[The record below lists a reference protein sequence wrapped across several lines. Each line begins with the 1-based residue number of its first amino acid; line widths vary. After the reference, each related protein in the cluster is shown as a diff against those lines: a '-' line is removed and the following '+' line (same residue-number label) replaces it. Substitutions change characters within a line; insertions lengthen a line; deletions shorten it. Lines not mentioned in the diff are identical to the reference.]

1 MAASVS
7 NSASGVTS
15 EREKE
20 LGGAAAALLTT
31 DGELVGLC
39 HRTRGSRG
47 AQLGYW
53 ERQGL
58 ERQKEIDGQMFFF
71 FHFSILCCSD
81 LILAVCDEWNFVLIY
96 TDHRK
101 TRHDADPPPTYE

>member
-71 FHFSILCCSD
+71 FIFPFCAVLTLFSLSVTSGILS
-81 LILAVCDEWNFVLIY
+81 
-96 TDHRK
+96 
-101 TRHDADPPPTYE
+101 